1 MKMNDEVPEDRE
13 IRYIASLLK
22 ARGWTEKQIKKLL
35 ALYEASEKEIG

>member
-1 MKMNDEVPEDRE
+1 MNQEIPEDRE

-35 ALYEASEKEIG
+35 TLYSTQTNET